1 MQYLQKN
8 IGDEVVF
15 LPADK
20 RKNFVQDGS
29 ITLGVIAKHTQSTQN
44 NKFGL
49 SLQYLKESM
58 RDEVDFFLADKRQRF
73 LQISLSN
80 SRRYMAIS
88 HGKKVAGIGFVWH
101 PST

>member
-1 MQYLQKN
+1 M
-8 IGDEVVF
+8 VVS
-15 LPADK
+15 LW
-20 RKNFVQDGS
+20 VC
-29 ITLGVIAKHTQSTQN
+29 IARHTQSTQN
-44 NKFGL
+44 NNFGL
-49 SLQYLKESM
+49 FLQYLKENV

-88 HGKKVAGIGFVWH
+88 RGKKVAGIGFVWH